1 MVLGALPAVE
11 HRGVVVQCPPEVD
24 RHSKPLLLL
33 QSPGNQS
40 WELAAS
46 GRTQMVEVIQKAPRP
61 SNNNSATTPPTAHL
75 PAPLPLPTLH
85 EEQGEVE
92 ITLTPVQPH
101 VSLPPPPP
109 PSTSSAGSASPATV
123 MKNVE
128 EEAEGSTSSQRE
140 GH

>member
-33 QSPGNQS
+33 QSPGNQG
-40 WELAAS
+40 WELAPS

-61 SNNNSATTPPTAHL
+61 SNNNSATTPPTAL
-75 PAPLPLPTLH
+75 PAPPLPLPTLH

-92 ITLTPVQPH
+92 ITLTPVQP
-101 VSLPPPPP
+101 PPPPP